1 MSEIINNNVIASG
14 VKFVD
19 FAGLDHFWSIAKAYI
34 NAEDAKLKGAID
46 AVAGVVGDDKA
57 GLVKDVKTLQ
67 AEVAALGGAE
77 GGIQGM
83 IDKSLESY
91 STTEQMNSAIATA
104 TTDMATNAGVDAKL
118 ASYSTTE
125 QMNSAIA
132 TATTDMATKT
142 EVAETYETI
151 ANVAAVKSELE
162 GKIAT
167 DVAAAIAE
175 VVANAPEDLDT
186 LKEIAD
192 YIASDKN
199 GAAELSNR
207 VADNEAILAG
217 YKTVSESGEKVITT
231 VKSDIATAKSEAIAD
246 AKDYTDELANGA
258 VKANTD
264 AIAIINGTVETEG
277 SIAKAK
283 ADAEADATSKANTAE
298 QNAKDYAD
306 GLVKDAEGNS
316 LFDAAGSASTAESN
330 VNAYTDALAN
340 SIVVASLSDIDS
352 IFGVTDHNHEA

>member
-104 TTDMATNAGVDAKL
+104 TTDMAT
-118 ASYSTTE
+118 
-125 QMNSAIA
+125 
-132 TATTDMATKT
+132 KT

-192 YIASDKN
+192 YIASDKT

-330 VNAYTDALAN
+330 ANAYTDALAN